1 MSGYQ
6 SRTCPI
12 IRVPTASNNLVEVL
26 NLPKGNWSRVATH
39 TLNFDE
45 NSGESF
51 YGTLSNIIA
60 TISKS
65 DNDVTQEIEIS
76 PLEDQAVMHAHPPT
90 PNNLSLFDDCH
101 LTDGLELT
109 YSDLLV
115 LDDFL
120 AFDFLGLDHFIA
132 FMTTLPRENVVRP
145 VGKILPD
152 QENDTI
158 GSQGRPNLENWYNH
172 FGKRSTL
179 LATILD
185 HPTGEPFDE
194 SWRAYGNPE
203 RARL

>member
-1 MSGYQ
+1 MSGFQ
-6 SRTCPI
+6 NSTCLVT
-12 IRVPTASNNLVEVL
+12 RVPTASNNLIEVL

-65 DNDVTQEIEIS
+65 DNDVTQEIS
-76 PLEDQAVMHAHPPT
+76 PLEDQVVMHEHPPT
-90 PNNLSLFDDCH
+90 PNNLTSFDDCH
-101 LTDGLELT
+101 LIDGLELT

-120 AFDFLGLDHFIA
+120 AFDFLGLDHFI
-132 FMTTLPRENVVRP
+132 FMVTPPWENVVRP

-152 QENDTI
+152 QENSI
-158 GSQGRPNLENWYNH
+158 GTLGRPNLENWYNH

-185 HPTGEPFDE
+185 PTGEPFDE